1 MIVLC
6 AQGQVDKLSVVTYPL
21 IRLARGA
28 RDVCT
33 PRGVVASTTGG
44 ARCRTGNAVL
54 IVVTTRVTLVVTA
67 GGEVPGLAC
76 CLLAR
81 AIAHVSRRTRDARCA
96 RPLCAARRVGTN
108 LARRALIRLFPR
120 VLAVITAL
128 VAARLATIGIETW

>member
-28 RDVCT
+28 RGVCT

-67 GGEVPGLAC
+67 GGEV
-76 CLLAR
+76 
-81 AIAHVSRRTRDARCA
+81 VSNHDELMSNFFAQPDA
-96 RPLCAARRVGTN
+96 
-108 LARRALIRLFPR
+108 
-120 VLAVITAL
+120 LAVGVRQSTFPL
-128 VAARLATIGIETW
+128 LFHF